1 MSSSNGMVT
10 ALSDKTGVMAAVT
23 AAITA
28 YLEEEERARLA
39 VAPAARP
46 VAPISLWRV
55 VGRREAMRARAFG
68 PRRVV

>member
-1 MSSSNGMVT
+1 MVT

-46 VAPISLWRV
+46 VAPISLWRAF
-55 VGRREAMRARAFG
+55 GRRQAMRPPAFG